1 MKGFLFCDK
10 KIVIALGVDI
20 PNIELKKRR
29 IIMNIKDI
37 GALFGLAALWGAS
50 FLFIR
55 IASPVLGPFLT
66 IQGRVSIAVIALM
79 IYVSIVGCSVEF
91 KKRWKQY
98 LIIGALNAAIPF
110 TLIATA
116 ELQLSA
122 SLSAILN
129 SLTPL
134 FTAFVA
140 WGWMKEPLSLK
151 KWIGIS
157 LGIVGVILLVGWSPI
172 PFTSH
177 VMIAIILSILSTISY
192 GFAGVYAKKAFAG
205 VPPLSL
211 AIGQQA
217 GASVLLF
224 PFTLYNFPTSMAS
237 VTPVVVFAVIGLAF
251 FCTAIAYL
259 LYFYLIESVGPTKT
273 LSVTFMIPLFG
284 MIWGVVFLNETITFG
299 MIVGL
304 IVILSSIFLI
314 SDLKLR
320 QDKPQS

>member
-1 MKGFLFCDK
+1 
-10 KIVIALGVDI
+10 
-20 PNIELKKRR
+20 
-29 IIMNIKDI
+29 MNIKDI

-66 IQGRVSIAVIALM
+66 IQGRVAIAALALLIYISIIRRSA
-79 IYVSIVGCSVEF
+79 EF
-91 KKRWKQY
+91 KARWKQY

-116 ELQLSA
+116 ELYLSA
-122 SLSAILN
+122 SISAILN
-129 SLTPL
+129 SMTPL
-134 FTAFVA
+134 FTALIA
-140 WGWMKEPLSLK
+140 WGWMKETLTLK
-151 KWIGIS
+151 KWLGI
-157 LGIVGVILLVGWSPI
+157 LIGIVGVIILVGWSPI
-172 PFTSH
+172 PFTSD
-177 VMIAIILSILSTISY
+177 VIIAIILSILSTVSY

-211 AIGQQA
+211 AVGQQA

-224 PFTLYNFPTSMAS
+224 PFTLFNLPTSTAS
-237 VTPVVVFAVIGLAF
+237 VTPTVVFSVMGLAL

-284 MIWGVVFLNETITFG
+284 MIWGVLFLNEKITLG
-299 MIVGL
+299 MIAGL

-314 SDLKLR
+314 SDIQLR
-320 QDKPQS
+320 QAKRNQVIE